1 MLVNGERAARRIPF
15 AAPDASW
22 TELVEEIDQ
31 LVPTMRFAVELTGEA
46 ADAVRI
52 ARVGDLIWRGYSA
65 LSAGRADWAVL
76 LPRPSG
82 VLCIA
87 SPLGATDELAP
98 WISHVH
104 PARFRQHVLALDAP
118 EGAFASL
125 ASSCASESWHLDAFL
140 PPREWAEFIV
150 EFIGS
155 REIDLV
161 QVVAARL
168 GVDLVPALR
177 SAYPAIRVVV
187 DVAGEAAFRNEW
199 STYVRSR
206 YGNVI
211 DAFCVEQ
218 PDIAAQLER
227 ARVPSSRIH
236 LVGDDDGGQ
245 GEAVAAR
252 HEDVYGRLIATAVTS
267 GAPRW
272 S

>member
-1 MLVNGERAARRIPF
+1 MNGKRAARRIPF

-22 TELVEEIDQ
+22 TELLDEIDQ
-31 LVPTMRFAVELTGEA
+31 LEPTMRFVVELTGEA
-46 ADAVRI
+46 AAAVRV
-52 ARVGDLIWRGYSA
+52 ARVGDLIGRGYSPI
-65 LSAGRADWAVL
+65 SSGRSDWAVL
-76 LPRPSG
+76 RPRPSG
-82 VLCIA
+82 VLCIV
-87 SPLGATDELAP
+87 SPLGATDVLPP
-98 WISHVH
+98 WISCVH
-104 PARFRQHVLALDAP
+104 PGRFRQHVLALDAS

-125 ASSCASESWHLDAFL
+125 ASSCAGESWHLDAFL
-140 PPREWAEFIV
+140 PPWEWAEFIV

-187 DVAGEAAFRNEW
+187 DVAGEDAFRNEW

-206 YGNVI
+206 YGNVV
-211 DAFCVEQ
+211 DAFCAGQ

-252 HEDVYGRLIATAVTS
+252 HEDVYGRLIAAAVT
-267 GAPRW
+267 
-272 S
+272 

>member
-1 MLVNGERAARRIPF
+1 VLVNGERAARRIPF

-22 TELVEEIDQ
+22 TELVEEIDR
-31 LVPTMRFAVELTGEA
+31 LAPTMRFAVELTGEA
-46 ADAVRI
+46 SDAVRV

-65 LSAGRADWAVL
+65 RSADRADWAVL
-76 LPRPSG
+76 QPRPSG
-82 VLCIA
+82 VLSIV
-87 SPLGATDELAP
+87 SPLPTASELPP
-98 WISHVH
+98 WISRVH
-104 PARFRQHVLALDAP
+104 PGRFRQHVLVLDAS

-125 ASSCASESWHLDAFL
+125 ASSCTGESWHLDAFL

-150 EFIGS
+150 EFTGS

-187 DVAGEAAFRNEW
+187 DVAGEDAFRNEW

-206 YGNVI
+206 YGNVV
-211 DAFCVEQ
+211 DAFCVGQ
-218 PDIAAQLER
+218 SDIAAQLER

-236 LVGDDDGGQ
+236 LVGDDEGGQ
-245 GEAVAAR
+245 AEAVAAR
-252 HEDVYGRLIATAVTS
+252 HEGVYGRLIATAVTR